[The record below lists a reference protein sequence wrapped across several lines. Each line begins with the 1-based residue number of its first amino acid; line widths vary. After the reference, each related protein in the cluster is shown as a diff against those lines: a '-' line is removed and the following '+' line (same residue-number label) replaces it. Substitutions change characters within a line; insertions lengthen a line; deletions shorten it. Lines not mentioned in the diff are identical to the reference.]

1 MSNRGLESRPNRA
14 SERALHELSTI
25 KSAGRHIG
33 RRGMPA
39 ERGKS
44 KNFSP
49 CCDFSQL
56 PTLAPIGQSERG
68 YPPASVAPAGG
79 LTQGG
84 RAARSVPLCDWG
96 HPAGRPRAGR
106 VNRSAPVSSTS
117 QSCSAALSRM
127 LPSSRYLSRHTNASA
142 CFSIS
147 TTMSAPQRNRAP
159 VHVLPSRS
167 VLVTPAMC
175 E

>member
-79 LTQGG
+79 LTHGDGPRGPSPSVTGHLRGAAQKYRSVEG
-84 RAARSVPLCDWG
+84 RAGQSFGACIANVAILQR
-96 HPAGRPRAGR
+96 RAQPHASFR
-106 VNRSAPVSSTS
+106 KLLSSH
-117 QSCSAALSRM
+117 A
-127 LPSSRYLSRHTNASA
+127 NASG
-142 CFSIS
+142 CYSIV
-147 TTMSAPQRNRAP
+147 TTMRRP
-159 VHVLPSRS
+159 
-167 VLVTPAMC
+167 TT
-175 E
+175 